1 MARAEEDILT
11 DLIKIEE
18 RIDSV
23 ITFALIRFVHEI
35 GRTVLSEVD
44 LALVSGVLLVLLS
57 VLPAFAHLDHII
69 KLCRQ
74 IVVML
79 FSQCAINLVTQN
91 QLVINLNSTRFDILM
106 QAFTVTTCTL
116 VLMSLLSYSFKDVD
130 AVRRSM
136 TLLLYIYADAT
147 EFIVKTLNLGGMLAA
162 ILSVFVYMIFQTFR
176 ARLQRDFTLTYIMR
190 AFNMVCIN
198 LILQSIIDVDAS
210 YVGAEFQSA
219 VLIIV
224 LFFIDA
230 MSLVMPALN
239 EARDYAVW
247 KSSQKLFFVVQSL
260 NIDTEVLLFVCFFVL
275 CTKPLW
281 HSMLTSVYELA
292 LLVVINVLLELASD
306 YIQRAHSVDKAI
318 LLFIYVVVIHE
329 ASGLVFSKRSQ
340 HKQKK

>member
-1 MARAEEDILT
+1 MPLAKEDILT
-11 DLIKIEE
+11 DIIKIEE

-35 GRTVLSEVD
+35 GRTVLSEID
-44 LALVSGVLLVLLS
+44 LALASGVLLVSLS
-57 VLPAFAHLDHII
+57 ISPAFSHLDHIVR
-69 KLCRQ
+69 LCRQ

-106 QAFTVTTCTL
+106 QAFTVTTCML

-162 ILSVFVYMIFQTFR
+162 ILSIFMYMIFQTFR
-176 ARLQRDFTLTYIMR
+176 ERLQQDFTLTYIMR

-210 YVGAEFQSA
+210 YIGVEFQSA

-230 MSLVMPALN
+230 MSVVMPALN

-260 NIDTEVLLFVCFFVL
+260 NIDTELLLFVCFFVL
-275 CTKPLW
+275 
-281 HSMLTSVYELA
+281 
-292 LLVVINVLLELASD
+292 
-306 YIQRAHSVDKAI
+306 
-318 LLFIYVVVIHE
+318 
-329 ASGLVFSKRSQ
+329 
-340 HKQKK
+340 